1 MPKLSVDTEMTP
13 KRVKAPSFHVSLACN
28 TYGRKDRQK
37 DRQTKTAEK
46 KVEKSLE
53 ERERQGESCFS
64 QLSNT
69 VHSYLR

>member
-13 KRVKAPSFHVSLACN
+13 NRVKAPSFHVSLACN

-46 KVEKSLE
+46 KVSGG

>member
-13 KRVKAPSFHVSLACN
+13 NRVKAPSFHVSLACN

-46 KVEKSLE
+46 KSIWRR
-53 ERERQGESCFS
+53 ERETGRVMLF
-64 QLSNT
+64 T
-69 VHSYLR
+69 VK